1 MTFPVKMLT
10 DRKESSH
17 FESPNYDAEI
27 TSKGEALATFED
39 RMFLWKTKIAFIK
52 AEKNLEYPS
61 ARGCALVFTS
71 VY

>member
-39 RMFLWKTKIAFIK
+39 RVFPWKTKIGLMK
-52 AEKNLEYPS
+52 QKNLDYRS
-61 ARGCALVFTS
+61 AGGCARVFTS